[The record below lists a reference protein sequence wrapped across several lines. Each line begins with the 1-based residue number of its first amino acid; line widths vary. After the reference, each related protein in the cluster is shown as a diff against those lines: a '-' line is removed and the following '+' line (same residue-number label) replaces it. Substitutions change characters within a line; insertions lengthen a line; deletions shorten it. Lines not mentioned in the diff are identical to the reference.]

1 MICFAGYTFSSIAGD
16 VDFSTGAAP
25 MPIVVAIERP
35 SGQLLIWENSTIIEF
50 NPWEMGSY
58 DSSNPAFA
66 PLRYIGSTFI
76 NGQLPSNGTCV
87 AGFDNAGFVVGTSSS
102 LFNQAFLQ
110 IQNHPDVPDFLLR
123 TINNTLARIGEKN
136 SDVSL
141 WPNPFYQYKVG
152 SNRNANF
159 STLTL
164 VDGGEDLQ
172 NLPLNP
178 LTSSLRQVDVILA
191 VDSSADTP
199 TAWPNG
205 TSLVATY
212 QRSANGF
219 STSNHEF
226 PRVPDQNSFVNLG
239 LNRRPTFFGCETN
252 HTTDA
257 GPLVVYLPNTPYSY
271 FSNVSTFDL
280 EYTTEERNKIIQN
293 GYDVVTMGN
302 ASVDPQWPACLG
314 CAILSRSF
322 GRTKTAPPPVCVGCF
337 ERYCWNGTVNST
349 APPVFEPAQ
358 IIVPESAGERLSETP
373 SLGCFMIGWLMV
385 LVFFGL

>member
-1 MICFAGYTFSSIAGD
+1 MYFTGYTFSSIAGD
-16 VDFSTGAAP
+16 TEFSTGAAP

-35 SGQLLIWENSTIIEF
+35 PGQLMMWENSTVIEF

-66 PLRYIGSTFI
+66 PLRYIGSNFT
-76 NGQLPSNGTCV
+76 NGHLPSNVTCV

-110 IQNHPDVPDFLLR
+110 IQDYSDAPNFLLQA
-123 TINNTLARIGEKN
+123 INNTLARIGEKN
-136 SDVSL
+136 NDVSL
-141 WPNPFYQYKVG
+141 WPNPFYQYNIG
-152 SNRNANF
+152 SNQNSNYT
-159 STLTL
+159 TLTL

-212 QRSANGF
+212 QRSDDGF
-219 STSNHEF
+219 APSNREF
-226 PRVPDQNSFVNLG
+226 PPVPDQNSFVNLG
-239 LNRRPTFFGCETN
+239 LNRWPTFFGCEAKN
-252 HTTDA
+252 TTDA
-257 GPLVVYLPNTPYSY
+257 GPLIVYLPNTPYSF

-280 EYTTEERNKIIQN
+280 EYTTEERDKIIQN

-322 GRTKTAPPPVCVGCF
+322 DRTKTAPPPMCVDCF
-337 ERYCWNGTVNST
+337 KRYCWNGTVNLT
-349 APPVFEPAQ
+349 TPVIFEPAQ
-358 IIVPESAGERLSETP
+358 IIVPESAGERVVIPFFLS
-373 SLGCFMIGWLMV
+373 SFMISWLV
-385 LVFFGL
+385 ILTLFTL